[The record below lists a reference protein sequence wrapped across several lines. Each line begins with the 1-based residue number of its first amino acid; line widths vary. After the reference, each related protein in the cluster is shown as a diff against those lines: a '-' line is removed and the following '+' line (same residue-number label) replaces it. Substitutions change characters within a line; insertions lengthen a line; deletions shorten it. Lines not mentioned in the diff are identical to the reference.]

1 MFIRPVFA
9 MGYRK
14 AFHGHHGFV
23 IYKTNF
29 TIKKSFEQGGN
40 TGELKDIKANYI
52 IPVDLNSI
60 MFMNYNCISE
70 FYAVLGDT
78 VNAELYA
85 VKAR

>member
-1 MFIRPVFA
+1 M
-9 MGYRK
+9 
-14 AFHGHHGFV
+14 
-23 IYKTNF
+23 
-29 TIKKSFEQGGN
+29 
-40 TGELKDIKANYI
+40 GELKDVKTNYI

-78 VNAELYA
+78 VKAELYS